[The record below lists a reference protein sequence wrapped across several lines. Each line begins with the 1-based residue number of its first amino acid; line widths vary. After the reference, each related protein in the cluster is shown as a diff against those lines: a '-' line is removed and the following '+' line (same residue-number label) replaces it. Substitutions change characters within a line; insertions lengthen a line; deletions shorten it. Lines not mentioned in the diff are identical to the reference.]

1 MQSIGCKSHLIR
13 GECIMADFKLTDING
28 VAEITAR
35 KLKQRGLNTVQ
46 DVAEA
51 DVAYISST
59 TGFPR
64 GRSEAVR
71 NTAEILMRQGA
82 TDQPTIA
89 PEPEIDMGSAK
100 DGKKGKNEKKKKGKK
115 GKKEKKKK
123 GKKKKKK

>member
-1 MQSIGCKSHLIR
+1 
-13 GECIMADFKLTDING
+13 MADLKLTDING

-71 NTAEILMRQGA
+71 NAAEMLMQQGA

-89 PEPEIDMGSAK
+89 PEPDIDMGSAK
-100 DGKKGKNEKKKKGKK
+100 DGKKGKKRKK

-123 GKKKKKK
+123 GKKEKKKKGKKEKKKKKK

>member
-1 MQSIGCKSHLIR
+1 MQSIGCTPHLIP
-13 GECIMADFKLTDING
+13 GGCIMADLKLTDING

-71 NTAEILMRQGA
+71 NAAEMLMQQGA

-89 PEPEIDMGSAK
+89 PEPDIDMGSAK
-100 DGKKGKNEKKKKGKK
+100 DGKK

-123 GKKKKKK
+123 GKKEKKKKKK

>member
-1 MQSIGCKSHLIR
+1 MQSIGCISHLIP
-13 GECIMADFKLTDING
+13 GGCIMADLKLTDING

-71 NTAEILMRQGA
+71 NAAEMLMQQGA

-89 PEPEIDMGSAK
+89 PEPDIDMGSAK
-100 DGKKGKNEKKKKGKK
+100 DGKKGKKEKKKKE
-115 GKKEKKKK
+115 KKEKKKK
-123 GKKKKKK
+123 KK

>member
-1 MQSIGCKSHLIR
+1 
-13 GECIMADFKLTDING
+13 MADLKLADING

-35 KLKQRGLNTVQ
+35 KLKERGLNTVQ

-71 NTAEILMRQGA
+71 NAAEMLMQQGA

-89 PEPEIDMGSAK
+89 PEPDINMGSTK
-100 DGKKGKNEKKKKGKK
+100 DGKKGKKEKKKKKK